1 MLLKLIPLFKNH
13 TDTNIAKYIKTINYK
28 YKPWQNNSNTH
39 LNWGELL
46 FRCLHFNDLHFGKYA
61 YISVTYLAPELLPVY
76 SLSMNG
82 PSSSEVV
89 VVGTT
94 TYLPLGRI
102 IIPNTLLDLLYS
114 DANTFS
120 PTMCTLY
127 FLFSST

>member
-13 TDTNIAKYIKTINYK
+13 PNIAKYIKTINYK
-28 YKPWQNNSNTH
+28 YISFVKIISNTH

-102 IIPNTLLDLLYS
+102 MIPNTLLDLLYS

-120 PTMCTLY
+120 PTMWTLY